1 MWQNP
6 ERGMWDVAEP
16 SGEQAGCGVS
26 HRLAGRYDVSKA
38 LGLLFFFFFINLH
51 VMLFSLNIR
60 VIIK

>member
-6 ERGMWDVAEP
+6 EMGMWDVAEP

-38 LGLLFFFFFINLH
+38 LGLLLFFFFYKFACH
-51 VMLFSLNIR
+51 VVLFEH
-60 VIIK
+60 